1 MVEPLVV
8 LLHSARFV
16 PPDVLAFLGQFVPPG
31 FRWQPLEQ
39 RAPPSVRHAAFA
51 EADYMLAYPGDP
63 TANELANAPNLKLF
77 QLLSAGHD
85 WLDLDLFRR
94 ARIPVASND
103 GSNAVSTAEHAVLLM
118 LALLKQL
125 PPHHLA
131 TVGGHWL
138 GMGKTMQ
145 LRELRGRTVGL
156 VGFGHIAHHVGRRVR
171 AFEATVRY
179 TKPRRA
185 PRVEEHSVGAEYR
198 TLDELLAESDI
209 VSLHAPLNTET
220 RGMIDRAALARMRPG
235 SWLVNTA
242 RGALVDEAALV
253 DALKSGH
260 LAGAGLDVFAREP
273 VDPDSPLLDLPNVI
287 LTPHI
292 AGVSRDTWI
301 HRMAVAWGNVAEV
314 ASGRPPLAR
323 IA

>member
-1 MVEPLVV
+1 MAERLVV
-8 LLHSARFV
+8 LLYSTRFV

-39 RAPPSVRHAAFA
+39 GAPSSVRRAAFA

-63 TANELANAPNLKLF
+63 TAEELADAPNLKLF

-94 ARIPVASND
+94 SGIPVASND
-103 GSNAVSTAEHAVLLM
+103 GSNAVSTAEYAVLM
-118 LALLKQL
+118 VLALLKQL
-125 PPHHLA
+125 PQHHLA
-131 TVGGHWL
+131 TAGGDWI
-138 GMGKTMQ
+138 GMARTMQ

-156 VGFGHIAHHVGRRVR
+156 VGFGHIAQLVGRRLR

-185 PRVEEHSVGAEYR
+185 PLVEEHAVGAEYR
-198 TLDELLAESDI
+198 TLDELLAECDI
-209 VSLHAPLNTET
+209 VSLHAPLNAGT
-220 RGMIDRAALARMRPG
+220 RSMIDRAALARMRPG

-242 RGALVDEAALV
+242 RGALVDEAALF

-273 VDPDSPLLDLPNVI
+273 IDTDSPLLSLPNVI
-287 LTPHI
+287 VTPHI
-292 AGVSRDTWI
+292 AGVSRDTWT

-314 ASGRPPLAR
+314 AAGRPPLASL
-323 IA
+323 A